1 MRLGGWMLRGCL
13 QFLGFDKG
21 RKLENNKIN
30 MSKKKEEKSP
40 AEDKWQS

>member
-21 RKLENNKIN
+21 RKLENKHEQ
-30 MSKKKEEKSP
+30 KKRREKSC
-40 AEDKWQS
+40 